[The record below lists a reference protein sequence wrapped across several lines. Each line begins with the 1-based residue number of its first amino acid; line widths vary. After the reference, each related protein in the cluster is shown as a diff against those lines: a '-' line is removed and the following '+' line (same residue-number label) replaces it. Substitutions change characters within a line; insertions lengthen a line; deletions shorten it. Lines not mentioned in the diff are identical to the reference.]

1 VDLECVAVVEGLW
14 DCLGLGLAERLIR
27 EDRDAE
33 RVDVCV
39 WASET
44 LGVPVEVPEE
54 ERVCP

>member
-1 VDLECVAVVEGLW
+1 MAVVEGLW

-39 WASET
+39 WAADT

>member
-1 VDLECVAVVEGLW
+1 VAVVEGLW
-14 DCLGLGLAERLIR
+14 DCLALGLTEPLPR

-39 WASET
+39 WSADT
-44 LGVPVEVPEE
+44 LDVPVEVPEE